1 MSDGYKDHEKNY
13 FNYTNEEDFFSQCEG
28 GSIGDL
34 LSCVA
39 DLVALECGNTF
50 IEYTVMSPF
59 AQWQRII
66 KMLNIEGFTIIK
78 KRAPSS

>member
-1 MSDGYKDHEKNY
+1 MSEGNKDHEKNY
-13 FNYTNEEDFFSQCEG
+13 FNYKNEDDFFPQCDGE
-28 GSIGDL
+28 SIEYL

-39 DLVALECGNTF
+39 DLVAFECGNTF

-66 KMLNIEGFTIIK
+66 KMLNMEGFTITK
-78 KRAPSS
+78 KRAPFS